1 MLTTPTVPVPIASIR
16 VYILEKH
23 LLFAKAIAQ
32 ALTAEANIRIV
43 GLAPDAEGAI
53 SVRENVDVVV
63 IDIDDVED
71 VDSTVES
78 LRSRNPNLRVCAL
91 SMHAQPDLLQHC
103 LSAGADA
110 YIVKDSSLQELITA
124 INNVSRGVS
133 YVDPRVAATYFRR
146 RMDSGNGTSPL
157 SPREIDIIRLVAQG
171 LSNREIGRRLVVSEK
186 TVKNHISHIFS
197 KLHLSTRS
205 QAAVHA
211 IRHGLV

>member
-1 MLTTPTVPVPIASIR
+1 MSEMAVVAAPIR

-32 ALTAEANIRIV
+32 ALSAESNIRIA
-43 GLAPDAEGAI
+43 GLAPDGDGAA
-53 SVRENVDVVV
+53 SARDNVDVVV

-71 VDSTVES
+71 VDGTVQS
-78 LRSRNPNLRVCAL
+78 LRARNPDVHVCAL

-110 YIVKDSSLQELITA
+110 YIVKDSSLQELVTA
-124 INNVSRGVS
+124 INNVAKGVS

-146 RMDSGNGTSPL
+146 RTDNGNGTSPL
-157 SPREIDIIRLVAQG
+157 SPREIEIIRLVAQG
-171 LSNREIGRRLVVSEK
+171 LSNRDIGRRLVVSEK

-197 KLHLSTRS
+197 KLHISTRS

>member
-1 MLTTPTVPVPIASIR
+1 MAITTVPAAPIR

-23 LLFAKAIAQ
+23 LLFAKAVAQ
-32 ALTAEANIRIV
+32 ALAAESNIRIV
-43 GLAPDAEGAI
+43 GLAPDGDGAVG
-53 SVRENVDVVV
+53 VRENVDVVV

-71 VDSTVES
+71 VDATVES
-78 LRSRNPNLRVCAL
+78 LRSRNPALRVCAL

-110 YIVKDSSLQELITA
+110 YIVKDSSLQELVTA
-124 INNVSRGVS
+124 INNVSKGVS
-133 YVDPRVAATYFRR
+133 YVDPRVAAAYFRR
-146 RMDSGNGTSPL
+146 RTDSDRGGMSPL

-171 LSNREIGRRLVVSEK
+171 LSNRDIGRRLVVSEK